1 MTSAIELGKAYARY
15 RAKQGFSQKNPQQW
29 AKCKNLMLHDSQIAY
44 FEIGKRNYEPKS
56 QFWDSLEAFNLAIAN
71 KDMPPTQE
79 GFDKKIRDRLLD
91 SEPFL
96 TVDGK
101 PATHL
106 DFYAMF
112 VGKQE
117 IPVQY
122 KTTNI
127 NDELAKRYTKLL
139 ISEFHNTR
147 RELMITGKEV
157 MQKLIDT
164 EIGQKTTMKD
174 RQRLQDVI
182 TEEYVFTGKDLQH
195 LIDEY
200 GTLPCFAA
208 IEEIKPNAKLQKM
221 CNELGIDKHYY

>member
-44 FEIGKRNYEPKS
+44 FEVGKKNYEPKS
-56 QFWDSLEAFNLAIAN
+56 QFWLSLEEFNLALAN
-71 KDMPPTQE
+71 KEMPPTQD
-79 GFDKKIRDRLLD
+79 GFDKKTRDRLLNA
-91 SEPFL
+91 EPFL
-96 TVDGK
+96 TADGK
-101 PATHL
+101 PAEAL

-112 VGKQE
+112 IGKKPIAE
-117 IPVQY
+117 GY
-122 KTTNI
+122 KTTTI

-139 ISEFHNTR
+139 LEEFHNIR

-157 MQKLIDT
+157 MEKLDNTEIGKKVKEKDRQKLIDVLT
-164 EIGQKTTMKD
+164 EA
-174 RQRLQDVI
+174 
-182 TEEYVFTGKDLQH
+182 YVFTGKDLQY

-208 IEEIKPNAKLQKM
+208 IEEIKPSKKLEKI
-221 CNELGIDKHYY
+221 CNEIGIK

>member
-1 MTSAIELGKAYARY
+1 M
-15 RAKQGFSQKNPQQW
+15 
-29 AKCKNLMLHDSQIAY
+29 C
-44 FEIGKRNYEPKS
+44 
-56 QFWDSLEAFNLAIAN
+56 
-71 KDMPPTQE
+71 
-79 GFDKKIRDRLLD
+79 IRDR
-91 SEPFL
+91 
-96 TVDGK
+96 
-101 PATHL
+101 
-106 DFYAMF
+106 F

-139 ISEFHNTR
+139 IAEFHNTR

-208 IEEIKPNAKLQKM
+208 IEEIKPNAKLKKM
-221 CNELGIDKHYY
+221 CNELGINQHYC